1 MNTAI
6 IITLIICT
14 TIAFFFT
21 LGFLNAK
28 ENRSVRKKELEIKQM
43 EVTSQMPK
51 EIMELFIGGK
61 KNESKNNDD
70 SVYEP
75 CEREN

>member
-6 IITLIICT
+6 IITTIICST
-14 TIAFFFT
+14 LAFFFI

-43 EVTSQMPK
+43 EVTSQLP
-51 EIMELFIGGK
+51 EEFIELFIGGT
-61 KNESKNNDD
+61 KNESNHND
-70 SVYEP
+70 
-75 CEREN
+75 N

>member
-6 IITLIICT
+6 IITAIICVT
-14 TIAFFFT
+14 LAFFFT

-43 EVTSQMPK
+43 EVTSHLPK
-51 EIMELFIGGK
+51 ELVELFIGGM
-61 KNESKNNDD
+61 KNESNHNND
-70 SVYEP
+70 
-75 CEREN
+75 